1 VNTLKSA
8 ALVVVLLVVL
18 YGVYVALSKPEFAPG
33 AAHTSQSADDIGA
46 PLVEF
51 GPEATS
57 APQMTLPPPPLMP
70 GRESTNS
77 AAPSPGAVP
86 RAGTFQPPNG
96 ADALPPTT
104 VVPALTPP
112 LDPTASSGSELKRSS
127 HETPVTFAADSVST
141 PTNSASVTP
150 TTDSAAAVA
159 PADLTP
165 ASASSNISAVSLRRE
180 WPEVEQLVGAGKFKS
195 ALAKLSPHYLSTDLA
210 ADQRAQLVAWL
221 DALAAK
227 VIYSPDHLLTEPHRV
242 RKGEVLFD
250 IAKQYNV
257 SWMLLQSINHRQV
270 SDPMVLV
277 PGTDLK
283 IVPGPFRADVNLMA
297 SEVTLFVG
305 ELYAGRFPFTL
316 GDQPPQPGQ
325 YKVID
330 KQQDQRSYYGLD
342 GRIIP
347 ANDPSNPYGGWWIS
361 LGGEVCIHG
370 SPLAATPAPLGCV
383 SLSPQD
389 AKDVYSILSMGSEVT
404 IRR

>member
-8 ALVVVLLVVL
+8 ALVVVLFGVL

-33 AAHTSQSADDIGA
+33 AAHTSETAGDFSA

-51 GPEATS
+51 GPAATS
-57 APQMTLPPPPLMP
+57 APQMSLPPPPLAP
-70 GRESTNS
+70 RHESDNS
-77 AAPSPGAVP
+77 AAPFTISAP
-86 RAGTFQPPNG
+86 RTGTYQPPG
-96 ADALPPTT
+96 SADSLPPPT
-104 VVPALTPP
+104 VVPAPAP
-112 LDPTASSGSELKRSS
+112 SLDPTASSGSELKRSS
-127 HETPVTFAADSVST
+127 HETPVTTPSDPVSNAASFASVSPIND
-141 PTNSASVTP
+141 PTAP
-150 TTDSAAAVA
+150 VA
-159 PADLTP
+159 TSDLTP
-165 ASASSNISAVSLRRE
+165 ASASSNISAVSLRRD
-180 WPEVEQLVGAGKFKS
+180 WPEVQQLVEAGKFKS

-227 VIYSPDHLLTEPHRV
+227 VIYSPDHLLAEPHRV

-283 IVPGPFRADVNLMA
+283 IVPGPFRADVNLAA

-325 YKVID
+325 FKVVD

-361 LGGEVCIHG
+361 LGGEICIHG
-370 SPLAATPAPLGCV
+370 SPLAAMPSTLGCV

-389 AKDVYSILSMGSEVT
+389 AKDVYSILSMGSDVT